1 MFSQPAEYFQPENRL
16 KFGNYLFC
24 SQDYLRAID
33 EFRSFLKYKNN
44 DTVYFKIGLSYEKMR
59 KYDIAQIYFA
69 SYPVKNSLYPE
80 AQLEFYKIFF
90 LKNEFSSLRKRYN
103 KTQKEFKY
111 FPEIK
116 RLNYLTYLFDDL
128 PLPDSNNFKLW
139 FSTPEQR
146 EIINYYKQKLNLPQK
161 SLTTAGLLSAV
172 VPGLGKIYA
181 GEIGDGITALIINGL
196 LGFLAYDNFRAGHQF
211 RGWLFTGLTAFFY
224 GGNIYGSVAAAQ
236 IFNKRVRVNY
246 EEELRIYLEREN
258 YFLPD
263 YQNLCK

>member
-1 MFSQPAEYFQPENRL
+1 M
-16 KFGNYLFC
+16 
-24 SQDYLRAID
+24 
-33 EFRSFLKYKNN
+33 
-44 DTVYFKIGLSYEKMR
+44 
-59 KYDIAQIYFA
+59 
-69 SYPVKNSLYPE
+69 
-80 AQLEFYKIFF
+80 
-90 LKNEFSSLRKRYN
+90 
-103 KTQKEFKY
+103 
-111 FPEIK
+111 
-116 RLNYLTYLFDDL
+116 FDDL

-139 FSTPEQR
+139 FTTPEQR